1 MSEQHPNSLQ
11 RATSET
17 VGPVTLFPTI
27 DLLEPTRR
35 TGAPQEDVQA

>member
-17 VGPVTLFPTI
+17 VDPVTLFTTI
-27 DLLEPTRR
+27 DLLELTRR
-35 TGAPQEDVQA
+35 CGAPQEDVQA